1 MVGLTGY
8 PNVGKSSTINALF
21 GSKKTTVSSTPGKTK
36 HFQTLNI
43 TPQLTLVDCP
53 GLVLPRYAASKAEM
67 VAAGKQQCFC
77 HHFAHQFSTL
87 PRKCSSLLGTSGSFS
102 APILLLTLCLDLAS
116 SLHITGHPMCCGR
129 MCFKVTGWTAPTFD
143 SHHLDISD
151 VLNALCLA
159 GVIPIDRLTDV
170 RTPVAVI
177 CGKVPRPQLEQV
189 YGVVLPPPASH
200 ESHDRPPTALEF
212 LRALA
217 IKRGWSSANGLP
229 DETRAG
235 RTILKDYTSGKLVSA
250 EMPPG
255 FHPENRIAMVGES
268 FWMRNLLRWQHC
280 LKGRT
285 GGSFPQSLS
294 G

>member
-43 TPQLTLVDCP
+43 TARLTLVDCP

-67 VAAGKQQCFC
+67 VAAGIHLHCRP
-77 HHFAHQFSTL
+77 SLPTL
-87 PRKCSSLLGTSGSFS
+87 LSIEICDSNLTSLVSCLKSKDASPQSNLPAEASRGRRDPG
-102 APILLLTLCLDLAS
+102 APSIVCNAS
-116 SLHITGHPMCCGR
+116 PESLP
-129 MCFKVTGWTAPTFD
+129 
-143 SHHLDISD
+143 
-151 VLNALCLA
+151 A

-170 RTPVAVI
+170 RTPVAVV

-189 YGVVLPPPASH
+189 YGIDLPPPAAH
-200 ESHDRPPTALEF
+200 ESPDRPPTALEF

-255 FHPENRIAMVGES
+255 FHSKSGAAMIGGRFPSALPCSKIVKMPHTSIEG
-268 FWMRNLLRWQHC
+268 LLRMSQTNSSISHVVA
-280 LKGRT
+280 LGL
-285 GGSFPQSLS
+285 P
-294 G
+294 